1 MSYIDKL
8 LNEWAYRVHDGKPNL
23 ENNDHIW
30 QLRDILLEWKW
41 GVPVINQF
49 VYELRETKKR
59 KNGDHWELPK
69 DSTSGQWAGKNQ
81 KGEIEYYSGSNAK
94 SKAVEWAQG
103 GKDGDGE
110 EDDGK
115 AKDLANPDTEKD
127 AHDMQKPDSRGA
139 KWDASYYG
147 AEDSTEWEEHYREA
161 EENEDEEALAQIKWF
176 GEKQGWG
183 EDGELPKTKEQK
195 EKEAKQKSEEVIA
208 KIYKKPGTLIGDDPK
223 LPADQSDRTVKQLCL
238 KWGYKKFEANA
249 GKKKP
254 AMGNAGSMFNEVI
267 SGEGTSILEQEPDLT
282 EEELARVLYDQFCGT
297 TLGNE
302 VKSSDLDAGVG
313 ADDIPGDVEG
323 KEKGCYSKCL
333 VTARSSKR
341 KHQRVQDSVK
351 SVRDANQGEFDE
363 PTKIHSFYGHKDS
376 LNAQVAMIKNA
387 LNSDPPKKVYAPDGT
402 EITIRTGFMTGDEL
416 YALILKGGKGGN
428 PSDTA
433 TFVEDANGNL
443 ILNFTSDKMATSD
456 QQANSTLINEINNR
470 KKTIEDLD
478 PPLSDED
485 KQTANDEIDKHK
497 HKVDVEQ
504 QQLKKIVAP
513 VGVKMLEDIEDDP
526 DALDDFIDEWES
538 DGDGLATAAHWT
550 TWQEAIAKDNDWKK
564 ELQPPD
570 KKPPKEYSQEQK
582 RCAAELLMKV
592 TAGEADRPIDPKTDK
607 PTQSDKP
614 EVKVD
619 GCKTKRWL
627 SNKMAKIPAR
637 SAARRHKDGK
647 EGYNIKEHIETIRI
661 KIILMERKHLAKLNK
676 ITVMVDGEEKKLG
689 ELIEGQQ
696 IVDQLHLQMMDGD
709 EDDHSHPMMS
719 HGLFEVNMGGHPVN
733 KEVLQRCLAEGD
745 EDFDS
750 KDFISGFKV
759 MAPDIN
765 EPGDRYTWSCN
776 LPKKEP
782 KPKDPKNP
790 TKKENSAH
798 KKWKKKWGN
807 ATNPRIS
814 KKTGEIS
821 KKYGAGNC
829 ADGSPR
835 RATGRV
841 MFIYALV
848 QKKGGETK
856 LVKVAEKNMRTKTG
870 DLGKYN
876 TTVTYH
882 DEMKECI
889 ERGSA

>member
-8 LNEWAYRVHDGKPNL
+8 LNEWAYRVHDGKPNPK
-23 ENNDHIW
+23 NIDHIW
-30 QLRDILLEWKW
+30 QLRDILLEWEW
-41 GVPVINQF
+41 DVPAINQF
-49 VYELRETKKR
+49 VYELKEAKER
-59 KNGDHWELPK
+59 KNGEHWELPK
-69 DSTSGQWAGKNQ
+69 DSTSGDWAGKNQ
-81 KGEIEYYSGSNAK
+81 KGEIEYYSGSNAE

-103 GKDGDGE
+103 GKDDEE
-110 EDDGK
+110 EDDGT
-115 AKDLANPDTEKD
+115 AKDLANPETEKD
-127 AHDMQKPDSRGA
+127 AHDIQKSDSRGT

-161 EENEDEEALAQIKWF
+161 EENGDEEALAQIKWF

-183 EDGELPKTKEQK
+183 EGGELPKTQ
-195 EKEAKQKSEEVIA
+195 KQKSEEVRA

-223 LPADQSDRTVKQLCL
+223 LPADQSDREIKKLCL
-238 KWGYKKFEANA
+238 KWGYKKFEKNA
-249 GKKKP
+249 KGADGKPKGKP

-282 EEELARVLYDQFCGT
+282 EEELAQVLYDQFCGT

-302 VKSSDLDAGVG
+302 VKGSNLDTGIGVG
-313 ADDIPGDVEG
+313 DIPSDVTGSER
-323 KEKGCYSKCL
+323 GCYSKCL

-351 SVRDANQGEFDE
+351 SVRESGGDFDE
-363 PTKIHSFYGHKDS
+363 PTKIHSFYGHGDS
-376 LNAQVAMIKNA
+376 LKAQVAMIKNA
-387 LNSDPPKKVYAPDGT
+387 LSEKKKVYAPDGT
-402 EITIRTGFMTGDEL
+402 LITEIMTDDEL
-416 YALILKGGKGGN
+416 YKLILEGGQGGN

-443 ILNFTSDKMATSD
+443 ILNFTSDKMTPSD

-485 KQTANDEIDKHK
+485 KQTANTEIDRHK
-497 HKVDVEQ
+497 EEVDVEQ
-504 QQLKKIVAP
+504 QKLKKIVAP

-538 DGDGLATAAHWT
+538 DGDGLATADHWED
-550 TWQEAIAKDNDWKK
+550 WQESIAKDNDWTDRP
-564 ELQPPD
+564 LT
-570 KKPPKEYSQEQK
+570 QEQK
-582 RCAAELLMKV
+582 RCAAKLLMKV
-592 TAGEADRPIDPKTDK
+592 TAGEADRPIDTKTDRPK
-607 PTQSDKP
+607 RGGAP
-614 EVKVD
+614 EVEVD

-627 SNKMAKIPAR
+627 SNNMAKIPAR
-637 SAARRHKDGK
+637 SAARRHKAGK
-647 EGYNIKEHIETIRI
+647 EGYNIKEHIETIRRN
-661 KIILMERKHLAKLNK
+661 IIRMERNHLAKLNK
-676 ITVMVDGEEKKLG
+676 ITVMVDGKEKKLG

-709 EDDHSHPMMS
+709 EDSHSHPMMS

-733 KEVLQRCLAEGD
+733 KEVLQRCLADGD

-750 KDFISGFKV
+750 KDFIAGFKV

-776 LPKKEP
+776 LPPKEP

-798 KKWKKKWGN
+798 KRWEKKWGK
-807 ATNPRIS
+807 ATNPELDES
-814 KKTGEIS
+814 GEVTS
-821 KKYGAGNC
+821 SGKCN
-829 ADGSPR
+829 DGTPR

-848 QKKGGETK
+848 QKKDGETS

-882 DEMKECI
+882 DDMQKCIKE
-889 ERGSA
+889 ETDSA

>member
-1 MSYIDKL
+1 MKNWNKILNDFAYKCKGGAPDFTNSYHLKL
-8 LNEWAYRVHDGKPNL
+8 
-23 ENNDHIW
+23 
-30 QLRDILLEWKW
+30 
-41 GVPVINQF
+41 
-49 VYELRETKKR
+49 LRETLLKFGWKENATNELLGNLREGKKIITEDKPGVFFGYTN
-59 KNGDHWELPK
+59 KNKRRYFDSAEELAAAIGRRSVTAAPNSGGGDE
-69 DSTSGQWAGKNQ
+69 
-81 KGEIEYYSGSNAK
+81 
-94 SKAVEWAQG
+94 
-103 GKDGDGE
+103 DGE

-127 AHDMQKPDSRGA
+127 AHDMQKLDSRGA

-302 VKSSDLDAGVG
+302 VKSSDLDTGVG
-313 ADDIPGDVEG
+313 AGDIPGDVEG

-341 KHQRVQDSVK
+341 KHQRVQESVK
-351 SVRDANQGEFDE
+351 SVRDADQGEFDE

-376 LNAQVAMIKNA
+376 LEAQVAMIKNA

-402 EITIRTGFMTGDEL
+402 EITRRPGFMTENEL

-497 HKVDVEQ
+497 DKVDVEQ

-513 VGVKMLEDIEDDP
+513 VGEQMLKDIEDDP
-526 DALDDFIDEWES
+526 DALDDFIKEWES
-538 DGDGLATAAHWT
+538 DGDGLATAEHWKD
-550 TWQEAIAKDNDWKK
+550 WQESIAKEQEPKWEK

-570 KKPPKEYSQEQK
+570 KKLPPDYSQEQK
-582 RCAAELLMKV
+582 RCAAKLLMKV
-592 TAGEADRPIDPKTDK
+592 TAGEADRPIDPKTDR
-607 PTQSDKP
+607 PQRGSAP
-614 EVKVD
+614 EVEEK

-627 SNKMAKIPAR
+627 SNNMAKIPAR
-637 SAARRHKDGK
+637 SAARRHKAGK
-647 EGYNIKEHIETIRI
+647 EGYNIKEHIEIIRRN
-661 KIILMERKHLAKLNK
+661 IISMERKHLAELNK
-676 ITVMVDGEEKKLG
+676 ITVMVDGKEKGLG
-689 ELIEGQQ
+689 EIIEGQQ
-696 IVDQLHLQMMDGD
+696 IVDQLHLQMMD
-709 EDDHSHPMMS
+709 EDDQGHPMMS

-733 KEVLQRCLAEGD
+733 KEVLQRCLANGD
-745 EDFDS
+745 PEFDS
-750 KDFISGFKV
+750 KDFIKGFKV

-776 LPKKEP
+776 LSPKEP
-782 KPKDPKNP
+782 KD
-790 TKKENSAH
+790 KKSKEY
-798 KKWKKKWGN
+798 KKWENKWGK

-848 QKKGGETK
+848 QKKGGETR

-889 ERGSA
+889 EQETDSA